1 MAGKKAKR
9 QAVFVDGHPDRVLE
23 ATSAGEAIEELS
35 SEEVLEEELEIAS
48 ADASPD
54 APGERQDERLAQPFH
69 SVRADRPGPRGCWAM
84 SRSTGEPCASPAM
97 RGHEFCAA
105 HSGKGVSGNPSHYSP
120 IGQAAHREQL
130 AVRATLRAMYGT
142 NRSVGPRAVLRAH
155 VDRQAER
162 IVARALNGALSSEV
176 PDEKAAKLA
185 LELIR
190 EADPVVKATVEFSE
204 NVTPAE
210 VDAMS
215 YRELLA
221 IARQEGLEVPG
232 GLPGATELSE

>member
-9 QAVFVDGHPDRVLE
+9 QAVFVDGHPDRILE
-23 ATSAGEAIEELS
+23 ATSAGEAIEELGT
-35 SEEVLEEELEIAS
+35 EDVLEEELEIAS

-105 HSGKGVSGNPSHYSP
+105 HSGRGISADPTRWVP
-120 IGQAAHREQL
+120 AAHEARKRNLEI
-130 AVRATLRAMYGT
+130 RATIRHLIGDKGRT
-142 NRSVGPRAVLRAH
+142 SPRAVLRAAAIPN
-155 VDRQAER
+155 AEPL
-162 IVARALNGALSSEV
+162 AKRALNGALSPEV
-176 PDEKAAKLA
+176 DPATGAKLSLA
-185 LELIR
+185 IIR
-190 EADPVVKATVEFSE
+190 EADPPVQATVQVSE
-204 NVTPAE
+204 NITPAD

-221 IARQEGLEVPG
+221 LAEQAGIAIPEGAPTPPAE
-232 GLPGATELSE
+232 